1 MTKKLSTYFM
11 SLMAVAGMLVFS
23 SCTEEEKAAPT
34 VRINTNSLGSNQSSG
49 TAAPGASV
57 VINYTAN
64 AEGELRSIN
73 VTTSSGNT
81 ETSLTGYPKTS
92 NFTSSKSNTENITVT
107 APASGSTV
115 VRITATDKDGKTGTI
130 SFNITVDVNV
140 GLRTLS
146 GVYLYTQ
153 NAQAAAVANDKIAS
167 FLNTTT
173 GLKNTSTEIA
183 NLTPAVQAQYDIT
196 LGEVASQ
203 TWFINPAARS
213 NFAPTVTN
221 AAGATATK
229 FGAFT
234 GTYASATAATLAGIT
249 GLADDN
255 ILATGSPT
263 VAFTNAAG
271 NNGIIAVTAQDGTST
286 PATWVRVD
294 IKVEN

>member
-11 SLMAVAGMLVFS
+11 SLLTVAGMLVFS
-23 SCTEEEKAAPT
+23 SCTEEETTAPT

-49 TAAPGASV
+49 TAAPGEV
-57 VINYTAN
+57 VTINYTAN

-73 VTTSSGNT
+73 VTTSVGNT

-92 NFTSSKSNTENITVT
+92 NFSSAKSHTENLTVT

-115 VRITATDKDGKTGTI
+115 VRITATDKDGKTGSI
-130 SFNITVDVNV
+130 SFNITVNPDKGMRVW
-140 GLRTLS
+140 S

-153 NAQAAAVANDKIAS
+153 NAQGPPVTGDKVAS

-173 GLKNTSTEIA
+173 GAKNTSVEIA
-183 NLTPAVQAQYDIT
+183 ALAAATQAQYDIT
-196 LGEVASQ
+196 LGEAASQ

-213 NFAPTVTN
+213 NFGLNN

-234 GTYASATAATLAGIT
+234 GTYASATATTLAAIT
-249 GLADDN
+249 GLNIDN
-255 ILATGSPT
+255 IEATGNPT

-271 NNGIIAVTAQDGTST
+271 KKGVISVTAQDGTTNT
-286 PATWVRVD
+286 PTWVRMD
-294 IKVEN
+294 IKVQE